1 MRLWMRPDSESI
13 CETTRSEARTFTRSD
28 QVLFTILALSP
39 INTARISTTAALATA
54 IDRIRQRIGT
64 RRKSAG
70 TARSFV
76 LAGKRS
82 TGSEPGEASIVDR
95 LIAPGEFGQPDRATP
110 GRTTPDH
117 RWLWSPR

>member
-39 INTARISTTAALATA
+39 INTARISTTAALAMA
-54 IDRIRQRIGT
+54 IDRIRQRMGS

-70 TARSFV
+70 TARS
-76 LAGKRS
+76 LAVGGRRPMARDS
-82 TGSEPGEASIVDR
+82 GEVSILDR
-95 LIAPGEFGQPDRATP
+95 LIAPGEFHQPDPAT
-110 GRTTPDH
+110 
-117 RWLWSPR
+117 